1 MPEELSSAQGRR
13 SADFPVGKAPTGK
26 PSLHNGDMPVGK
38 PAVRNADFPVGEAS
52 TGKPALRNGDMPV
65 GKPALQSAVLPV
77 GKPAVRNADFP
88 VGTSALFARRASA
101 GLLAWLRTAW
111 CAWTCFK
118 LGGRIRFQ
126 KYRVAPRLRTPPL
139 PRRLIIGVP

>member
-13 SADFPVGKAPTGK
+13 SAD
-26 PSLHNGDMPVGK
+26 M
-38 PAVRNADFPVGEAS
+38 
-52 TGKPALRNGDMPV
+52 
-65 GKPALQSAVLPV
+65 PV

-126 KYRVAPRLRTPPL
+126 KYRVAPRLGTLTVR
-139 PRRLIIGVP
+139 RRLLLGLQQQAPLSATRTALV

>member
-1 MPEELSSAQGRR
+1 MPEELSSAQARR

-26 PSLHNGDMPVGK
+26 P
-38 PAVRNADFPVGEAS
+38 
-52 TGKPALRNGDMPV
+52 ALRTADVAV
-65 GKPALQSAVLPV
+65 GVFI
-77 GKPAVRNADFP
+77 R
-88 VGTSALFARRASA
+88 FATRGFA

-126 KYRVAPRLRTPPL
+126 KYRVAPRLGTLTVR
-139 PRRLIIGVP
+139 RRLLLGLHQQAPLSATRTALA

>member
-1 MPEELSSAQGRR
+1 MPEELSSAQGRRSADMPVGKPAVR

-26 PSLHNGDMPVGK
+26 PSLHNGDM
-38 PAVRNADFPVGEAS
+38 
-52 TGKPALRNGDMPV
+52 
-65 GKPALQSAVLPV
+65 PV

-126 KYRVAPRLRTPPL
+126 KYRVAPRLGTLTVR
-139 PRRLIIGVP
+139 RRLLLGLQQQAPLSATRTALV